1 MGPGVC
7 TWMRSG
13 RHAAMRAIWR
23 RDGQPPRRRSAT
35 PHGRERS
42 WSSPEAAVYDP
53 AHDVFFIG
61 GNNFDIKVVNHAGTV
76 LDDITT
82 LTGYR
87 NPTGNIGVDI
97 QGLTLAPASD
107 DPTRMDL
114 YVADQGLVDTNDGR
128 LIEIN
133 LHNGLLYA

>member
-1 MGPGVC
+1 M
-7 TWMRSG
+7 
-13 RHAAMRAIWR
+13 A
-23 RDGQPPRRRSAT
+23 SAY
-35 PHGRERS
+35 
-42 WSSPEAAVYDP
+42 EAAVYDP
-53 AHDVFFIG
+53 AHDVFFIA
-61 GNNFDIKVVNHAGTV
+61 GNNYDIKVVNHAGTV

-82 LTGYR
+82 LAGYR

-107 DPTRMDL
+107 DPTRTDL
-114 YVADQGLVDTNDGR
+114 YVADQGVVDTNDGR